1 MKKIGIVTWCKWN
14 DNYGTI
20 LQAYALFTYIKAVGY
35 MPQILD
41 DAHISSSYAR
51 QKYGKIR
58 SIDIYRKFLKKL
70 RESMFSSDIFEKNC
84 AKRELF
90 NSFLKRKLI
99 HYYRQ
104 GIDYDHLS
112 SIEKHFDAFICGSDQ
127 IWTPDIN
134 FFDPYYFLSFVT
146 KKPQI
151 AYAPSIGRSSYPEE
165 LIPEIKNMLKDFK
178 HISIREKS
186 AANYLSEAIGRD
198 VTACVDPT
206 LLLDADRW
214 IHDFKITAQEKRGD
228 YVLFYFLG
236 QGRWYKKTTVDYCRN
251 KGLKTM
257 VLPMRKEDAEL
268 GDMMS
273 YPDMS
278 GFLSLIYNAHYIITD
293 SFHGMMFSIIFR
305 KQFMIC
311 ARFNDGDTISQN
323 SRIEDFCSR
332 INLTG
337 RYVKSPDEIDTVFK
351 SHLDYHT
358 ISDKL
363 DSEINSSKDYLRV
376 ALKEI

>member
-20 LQAYALFTYIKAVGY
+20 LQAYALFTYIKELGY
-35 MPQILD
+35 TPQILD
-41 DAHISSSYAR
+41 DAHISSSYTL

-58 SIDIYRKFLKKL
+58 SIDIYRKFLKNLKKAVL
-70 RESMFSSDIFEKNC
+70 SSDIFERNC
-84 AKRELF
+84 AKREIA
-90 NSFLKRKLI
+90 NDYLKHKLI
-99 HYYRQ
+99 NYYKK
-104 GIDYDHLS
+104 GVDYDRLS
-112 SIEKHFDAFICGSDQ
+112 HIEKHFDAFVCGSDQ

-146 KKPQI
+146 KKPKI
-151 AYAPSIGRSSYPEE
+151 AYASSIGRGGYPEE
-165 LIPEIKNMLKDFK
+165 LIPEIKNMLKDFR
-178 HISIREKS
+178 HISVREKS
-186 AANYLSEAIGRD
+186 AAEYLTGAIGRE
-198 VTACVDPT
+198 VIACTDPT
-206 LLLDADRW
+206 LLLNADKW
-214 IHDFKITAQEKRGD
+214 IHDFKIASAGKSGG

-236 QGRWYKKTTVDYCRN
+236 QDRWYKKMTVDYCRN
-251 KGLKTM
+251 KGLKTI
-257 VLPMRKEDAEL
+257 VLPMRKEDAGL

-273 YPDMS
+273 YPNVTE
-278 GFLSLIYNAHYIITD
+278 FLSLIYNAYYIITD
-293 SFHGMMFSIIFR
+293 SFHGMMFSVIFR

-351 SHLDYHT
+351 SHLDYGA

-363 DSEINSSKDYLRV
+363 DSEIAGSKDYLQA
-376 ALKEI
+376 ALQEV